1 MIGSEDG
8 PVVPASFCLRGKQK
22 ERSSVEMKNGVV
34 KWFDS
39 VKGYGFIA
47 GNDGVDVF
55 VHQSNILMKGFRNLE
70 VGQKVCYQVEPTEK
84 GDKAVNV
91 VVE

>member
-1 MIGSEDG
+1 
-8 PVVPASFCLRGKQK
+8 
-22 ERSSVEMKNGVV
+22 MKSGVV

-39 VKGYGFIA
+39 VKGFGFIA

-70 VGQKVCYQVEPTEK
+70 VGQKVSYQVGPTEK
-84 GDKAVNV
+84 GEKAINV

>member
-1 MIGSEDG
+1 
-8 PVVPASFCLRGKQK
+8 
-22 ERSSVEMKNGVV
+22 MKSGVV

-39 VKGYGFIA
+39 VKGFGFIA

-70 VGQKVCYQVEPTEK
+70 VGQKVSYQVEPTEK
-84 GDKAVNV
+84 GEKEMLRFKLICITNAKVSKV
-91 VVE
+91 MRW